1 MVMTLS
7 ILSGALFVLLGISVY
22 FNVKLGITILR
33 VQDSIEETL
42 DILDERYESISKILE
57 IPLYNDSPEI
67 RKIHKDIE
75 LCRDAVLFIANRLI
89 SIDSEL
95 EDGLKEEGDSG
106 S

>member
-67 RKIHKDIE
+67 RKIHKE
-75 LCRDAVLFIANRLI
+75 VRHSRKTLWFCVRLAHC
-89 SIDSEL
+89 EKHCL
-95 EDGLKEEGDSG
+95 NCF
-106 S
+106 

>member
-22 FNVKLGITILR
+22 FNIKLGITVLR
-33 VQDSIEETL
+33 IQDSVEETL

-89 SIDSEL
+89 SIDGKF
-95 EDGLKEEGDSG
+95 DGDLKEEGEDG